1 MIIPEVKSFGF
12 ERCEPQKPAIDTVI
26 NFSALHFIDSG
37 EGVRNGRILR
47 AGQGFLNLRS
57 KRISY
62 RQDNLNP
69 WNYSWID
76 FTDPDM
82 AQQLFTL
89 IDFDSDLVFE
99 FDRTLPYA
107 QAIASA
113 KGSANGFEAASVW
126 YGILHLLSNDS
137 HRKTENTIS
146 QMRKNAAEALKII
159 EADYKRPDFSASV
172 LAQRL
177 HLSRGYLRN
186 IFSKYYGV
194 SPTEYIVK
202 TRIKRACE
210 LLSETK
216 YPIKI
221 ISRSVGWE
229 DALAFSA
236 IFKKH
241 IGVSPSRY
249 RNDNTIKGILQ

>member
-1 MIIPEVKSFGF
+1 MIMPEVKSFGF
-12 ERCEPQKPAIDTVI
+12 ERCEPHKEAIDTVI
-26 NFSALHFIDSG
+26 NFSALHFIESG
-37 EGVRNGRILR
+37 EGVRNGRVLR

-62 RQDNLNP
+62 RQDALNP

-76 FTDPDM
+76 FVAPDM
-82 AQQLFTL
+82 AQQLFSL

-99 FDRTLPYA
+99 FDRTLPYT
-107 QAIASA
+107 QAIISA
-113 KGSANGFEAASVW
+113 KNSVCGFEAASVW
-126 YGILHLLSNDS
+126 YRILHLLSKDS
-137 HRKTENTIS
+137 HKKTENTLS
-146 QMRKNAAEALKII
+146 QMQKNAAEALRII
-159 EADYKRPDFSASV
+159 EKDYKNPDFSASS
-172 LAQRL
+172 LAERL

-186 IFSKYYGV
+186 IFSKYYGIP
-194 SPTEYIVK
+194 PTEYIVK
-202 TRIKRACE
+202 TRINRACE
-210 LLSETK
+210 LLSETE